1 MALKAWLIYLCME
14 RQLVD
19 SVARVNLTHHSLLL
33 LAVMFSLCSSSW
45 RCCGGATAAQ
55 ELLKGFK
62 ATPDP
67 SVSSFQSLLRD
78 STGNYSLGF
87 LRVEETHLAL
97 AVVHVRSSESLWT
110 AKMTPLPRWTGGTEL
125 FFNGSLVVSDPRS
138 GVFWSTYTDGDRVWL
153 SNTSNLQ
160 IQKGVSFESVL
171 WQSFD
176 FPTNTLV
183 ENQNFTS
190 AMSLVSSNGLYSMRL
205 GSDFIGLYAKFGHGP
220 DPGQLYWK
228 HTALQA
234 KAEIINGQG
243 PIYAILKSDGYLG
256 MYQNG
261 SVPVDVES
269 FNSYQV
275 FVSGV
280 RRLRLE
286 QDGNLNGYFWTG
298 SSWAPDYNAIS
309 DPCELPN
316 ACGSYGLCEP
326 GKGCSCLDNATELTA
341 SGTCASPEN
350 QDSGDL
356 CQAFQSKYKTLRRN
370 GVELPFKE
378 LMGYVKMESFEECE
392 SACEV
397 NCSCWGAVYSNSSGF
412 CYTLEYPVGT
422 LVRVMDESKMGFFK
436 VREGAGKRK
445 MRVGVWVGLGLL
457 CGAILVVGGVGVGW
471 YKCRKGKRGVGGYG
485 EEEIGIGVGPY
496 KHLGAE
502 SFRSIELSK
511 R

>member
-1 MALKAWLIYLCME
+1 MALKAWLLYVCMD
-14 RQLVD
+14 RRLVD
-19 SVARVNLTHHSLLL
+19 SVARVNLTHHGLFL
-33 LAVMFSLCSSSW
+33 LAVLFSLCSSSW
-45 RCCGGATAAQ
+45 RCCDGAAAAQ

-67 SVSSFQSLLRD
+67 SVSSFQSLLSD

-87 LRVEETHLAL
+87 LRVEETHLSL
-97 AVVHVRSSESLWT
+97 AVVHVRSSESLWS
-110 AKMTPLPRWTGGTEL
+110 AEMTPLPTWSDDTEL

-138 GVFWSTYTDGDRVWL
+138 GAFWSTHTNGDRVWL

-160 IQKGVSFESVL
+160 IQQVRFDSVL
-171 WQSFD
+171 WQSFQ

-205 GSDFIGLYAKFGHGP
+205 GFDFIGLYAKNGP
-220 DPGQLYWK
+220 DSDPGQLYWK

-234 KAEIINGQG
+234 KATIIKGQG

-261 SVPVDVES
+261 PVPVDVQS
-269 FNSYQV
+269 FNSYQISV
-275 FVSGV
+275 TGV

-286 QDGNLNGYFWTG
+286 QDGNLKGYFWTG
-298 SSWAPDYNAIS
+298 SSWVSDYTAITE
-309 DPCELPN
+309 PCELPN
-316 ACGSYGLCEP
+316 ACGSYGLCEA
-326 GKGCSCLDNATELTA
+326 GKGCSCLDNATVYTT
-341 SGTCASPEN
+341 SGACASPEN

-356 CQAFQSKYKTLRRN
+356 CQEFQSKYKVLRRT

-378 LMGYVKMESFEECE
+378 LMGYVKMESFEKCE

-397 NCSCWGAVYSNSSGF
+397 NCSCWGVVYSNTSGF
-412 CYTLEYPVGT
+412 CYTLENPVGT
-422 LVRVMDESKMGFFK
+422 LVSVMDETKMGYFK
-436 VREGAGKRK
+436 VREGVGKGK
-445 MRVGVWVGLGLL
+445 IRVEVWVGVGVL

-471 YKCRKGKRGVGGYG
+471 YKARKGKRGVGGYG

-502 SFRSIELSK
+502 SFKSIELSK